1 MSDLNN
7 LDLESVEALLQQK
20 TTDRNGTDKE
30 ERHHKKKKHRSS
42 RSKSNSRSRSHKKK
56 SRKRSRSGSKD
67 RKSKHSKSRKRSKS
81 RSKDREH
88 RHRDR
93 DSKSKRRSSRDK
105 ERERDREREKEKKE
119 EPNKD
124 DDNIDL
130 ETIEKRQK
138 ERIEREEEER
148 KKQEAKQFEE
158 KMNEAK
164 KQLEDARRDDSTCLI
179 LNLSIKSQE
188 KEIYEFFNNHN
199 CGKIRDIRVIRDPR
213 SGKSKGVAYIEFYAI
228 ESVNKAIAQSG
239 NELQGSKLRI
249 LPSKAEINRTAA
261 HAKQL
266 KQNKNPTDQQHQ
278 QATGAMR
285 IFVSGLTDQLA
296 DIEEKD
302 LRALF
307 APFGE
312 VERVEMHRDDVTG
325 KSKGYAFVVY
335 RNSGDAKRA
344 IIEMN
349 GFVVNGKKIKVE
361 AIQAGMANML
371 QDNSN
376 FDLDDD
382 SGANYL
388 QTSQSRAILMQKLQR
403 EGQEGGVPGIDL
415 TGQGQ
420 GQAPQP
426 VEQPQPVKA
435 QTSLLPTNCILLTN
449 MFVMDEV
456 DLSKDPTFFVD
467 LKEEIEEECNKYG
480 EVLQTFIEANKDGN
494 IWVKFREG
502 RGASLAYQT
511 LNNKFFSGR
520 KILCSYVTES
530 TFNSK
535 LKG

>member
-1 MSDLNN
+1 M
-7 LDLESVEALLQQK
+7 
-20 TTDRNGTDKE
+20 
-30 ERHHKKKKHRSS
+30 H
-42 RSKSNSRSRSHKKK
+42 
-56 SRKRSRSGSKD
+56 
-67 RKSKHSKSRKRSKS
+67 
-81 RSKDREH
+81 
-88 RHRDR
+88 
-93 DSKSKRRSSRDK
+93 
-105 ERERDREREKEKKE
+105 
-119 EPNKD
+119 
-124 DDNIDL
+124 
-130 ETIEKRQK
+130 
-138 ERIEREEEER
+138 
-148 KKQEAKQFEE
+148 
-158 KMNEAK
+158 EAK
-164 KQLEDARRDDSTCLI
+164 KQLEEARRDDSTCLI
-179 LNLSIKSQE
+179 LNLSIKCQE

-213 SGKSKGVAYIEFYAI
+213 SGKSKGVAYVEFYSL

-266 KQNKNPTDQQHQ
+266 KQNKNPNEQQHQ

-302 LRALF
+302 LRDLF

-325 KSKGYAFVVY
+325 KSKGYAFVVF

-344 IIEMN
+344 IIEMD
-349 GFVVNGKKIKVE
+349 GFTLNGKKIKVQP
-361 AIQAGMANML
+361 IQAGMANML

-376 FDLDDD
+376 FDLDDE

-403 EGQEGGVPGIDL
+403 EGQEGLGVPGVDL
-415 TGQGQ
+415 GAPV
-420 GQAPQP
+420 QAQ
-426 VEQPQPVKA
+426 EQPQPVKA
-435 QTSLLPTNCILLTN
+435 QTSLLPTNCILLSN
-449 MFVMDEV
+449 MFDVEEV
-456 DLSKDPTFFVD
+456 DLAKEPTYFVD

-480 EVLQTFIEANKDGN
+480 EVGQVFIEANKEGN
-494 IWVKFREG
+494 IWVKFKDG
-502 RGASLAYQT
+502 RGASIGYQT

>member
-1 MSDLNN
+1 M
-7 LDLESVEALLQQK
+7 Q
-20 TTDRNGTDKE
+20 
-30 ERHHKKKKHRSS
+30 
-42 RSKSNSRSRSHKKK
+42 
-56 SRKRSRSGSKD
+56 
-67 RKSKHSKSRKRSKS
+67 
-81 RSKDREH
+81 
-88 RHRDR
+88 
-93 DSKSKRRSSRDK
+93 
-105 ERERDREREKEKKE
+105 
-119 EPNKD
+119 
-124 DDNIDL
+124 
-130 ETIEKRQK
+130 
-138 ERIEREEEER
+138 
-148 KKQEAKQFEE
+148 
-158 KMNEAK
+158 EAK
-164 KQLEDARRDDSTCLI
+164 KQLEEARRDDSTCLI

-213 SGKSKGVAYIEFYAI
+213 SGKSKGVAYVEFYAL

-266 KQNKNPTDQQHQ
+266 KQSKNPNEQHQ

-302 LRALF
+302 LRDLF

-325 KSKGYAFVVY
+325 KSKGYAFVVF

-344 IIEMN
+344 IIEMD
-349 GFVVNGKKIKVE
+349 GFTLNGKKIKVQP
-361 AIQAGMANML
+361 IQAGMANML

-376 FDLDDD
+376 FDLDDE

-388 QTSQSRAILMQKLQR
+388 QTAQSRAILMQKLQR
-403 EGQEGGVPGIDL
+403 EGQEGVGVPGVDL
-415 TGQGQ
+415 MGQGS
-420 GQAPQP
+420 APAQP
-426 VEQPQPVKA
+426 QEQPQPVKP
-435 QTSLLPTNCILLTN
+435 QTSLLPTNCILLSN
-449 MFVMDEV
+449 MFDLEEV
-456 DLSKDPTFFVD
+456 DLAKEPTYFVD

-480 EVLQTFIEANKDGN
+480 EVGQVFIEANKEGN
-494 IWVKFREG
+494 IWVKFRDG
-502 RGASLAYQT
+502 RGASIAYQT

>member
-42 RSKSNSRSRSHKKK
+42 RSRSKSTSRSHKKK
-56 SRKRSRSGSKD
+56 SRKRSRSSSKD
-67 RKSKHSKSRKRSKS
+67 RKRKHSKSKRRSKS

-93 DSKSKRRSSRDK
+93 DSKRRSSRDK
-105 ERERDREREKEKKE
+105 EKDRERDREKEKEKKE
-119 EPNKD
+119 DHVKE

-138 ERIEREEEER
+138 ERIEKEEEER

-388 QTSQSRAILMQKLQR
+388 QTAQSRAMLMQKLQR
-403 EGQEGGVPGIDL
+403 EGQEGVPGVDL

-420 GQAPQP
+420 AAQP
-426 VEQPQPVKA
+426 VEPAQPAKA
-435 QTSLLPTNCILLTN
+435 QTSLLPTNCILLSN

-456 DLSKDPTFFVD
+456 DLSKEPTYFVD

-480 EVLQTFIEANKDGN
+480 EVLQTFIEANKEGN